1 MSHVDF
7 QFLKA
12 DFLVTVL
19 IASESAV
26 AAPPATPLAK
36 DGACPS
42 GYYASGNYCT
52 PTASAR
58 FAVPKDGACP
68 SGYYSSGNYC
78 LASSDASRLA
88 VPKLG
93 SCPSGYYSSGNY
105 CVGSR

>member
-58 FAVPKDGACP
+58 FALP
-68 SGYYSSGNYC
+68 
-78 LASSDASRLA
+78 
-88 VPKLG
+88 
-93 SCPSGYYSSGNY
+93 
-105 CVGSR
+105 

>member
-78 LASSDASRLA
+78 LASSDSSRLA
-88 VPKLG
+88 LPKLG

-105 CVGSR
+105 CISSR